1 MKKILYSIIAT
12 FLIFACND
20 ENLEINKT
28 FEKNSETM
36 EILLNSF
43 ANEAVD
49 YSHFSENAV
58 FKGTLLGSKD
68 SLFLGEI
75 KEIHKGFFAKY
86 DVEHPPT
93 FNFLQGVN
101 PDTGNAD
108 GSQLGQCA
116 NDGVPTG
123 FTQPNTQIRI
133 TQGGNPDIQPEESEG
148 INFGVIIK
156 PIEGLSIYADY
167 YEVEI
172 TNTISSIGAQLILN
186 GCYQENNQRYCS
198 LIDRNST
205 GFITDLRDLSNN
217 IGLAETS
224 GAELSVIYEWD
235 DKYGSW
241 IFSSEIAFLD
251 TFDVTRADGS
261 VEHRA
266 GTVNGSDR
274 DQYKEV
280 KGNLGIIW
288 SDNSWSASL
297 SAQYHGEVDG
307 IASAYPK
314 TLSDGSAAI
323 GDAVTK
329 LDATWYL
336 DGQVSYNFDEFSTRV
351 TLGVDNLLD
360 EDPPLFTDSFANDFD
375 PSYRTWGSQF
385 WYARVSSRF

>member
-1 MKKILYSIIAT
+1 MDL
-12 FLIFACND
+12 
-20 ENLEINKT
+20 NL
-28 FEKNSETM
+28 
-36 EILLNSF
+36 
-43 ANEAVD
+43 V
-49 YSHFSENAV
+49 NA
-58 FKGTLLGSKD
+58 
-68 SLFLGEI
+68 
-75 KEIHKGFFAKY
+75 
-86 DVEHPPT
+86 
-93 FNFLQGVN
+93 
-101 PDTGNAD
+101 
-108 GSQLGQCA
+108 A

-323 GDAVTK
+323 GDSVTK